1 MLVAIPF
8 FGRLVFGGTEMQA
21 DANDANDANDDT

>member
-21 DANDANDANDDT
+21 DANDASDDT

>member
-8 FGRLVFGGTEMQA
+8 FGRLVFGGPEMQA
-21 DANDANDANDDT
+21 DANDANDDT